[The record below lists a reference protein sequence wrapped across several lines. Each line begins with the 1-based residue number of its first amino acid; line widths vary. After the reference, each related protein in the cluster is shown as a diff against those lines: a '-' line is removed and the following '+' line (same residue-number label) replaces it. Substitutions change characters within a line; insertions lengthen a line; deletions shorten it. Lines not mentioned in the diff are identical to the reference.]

1 MTIKEVAEKYDIS
14 ADTLRYYER
23 VGMIPKVT
31 RRPNGIRDY
40 QESDLGWVELAIC
53 MRSAGLPIEV
63 MIEYVKLYKEGDN
76 TIPARLELLQE
87 QMNVLKEQKAQIEST
102 VERLAYK
109 ISKYEEAMETGVLVW
124 DESGDCHDWILTCK
138 NRGVLSINRKFLSV
152 RKMTKIQKNI

>member
-76 TIPARLELLQE
+76 TIPARLELLKE
-87 QMNVLKEQKAQIEST
+87 QMNALKEQKAQIEST

-124 DESGDCHDWILTCK
+124 DESGDCHD
-138 NRGVLSINRKFLSV
+138 
-152 RKMTKIQKNI
+152 

>member
-76 TIPARLELLQE
+76 TIPARLELLRE

-124 DESGDCHDWILTCK
+124 DESGDCHD
-138 NRGVLSINRKFLSV
+138 
-152 RKMTKIQKNI
+152 

>member
-31 RRPNGIRDY
+31 IRPNGIRDY

-124 DESGDCHDWILTCK
+124 DESGDCHD
-138 NRGVLSINRKFLSV
+138 
-152 RKMTKIQKNI
+152 

>member
-23 VGMIPKVT
+23 VGMIPKEK
-31 RRPNGIRDY
+31 RRPNGNRDY

-87 QMNVLKEQKAQIEST
+87 QMNALKEQKAQIEST

-124 DESGDCHDWILTCK
+124 DESGDCHD
-138 NRGVLSINRKFLSV
+138 
-152 RKMTKIQKNI
+152 

>member
-87 QMNVLKEQKAQIEST
+87 QMNVLKEQKAQIESM

-124 DESGDCHDWILTCK
+124 DESGDCHD
-138 NRGVLSINRKFLSV
+138 
-152 RKMTKIQKNI
+152 

>member
-87 QMNVLKEQKAQIEST
+87 QNVLKEQKAQIEST

-124 DESGDCHDWILTCK
+124 NESGDCHD
-138 NRGVLSINRKFLSV
+138 
-152 RKMTKIQKNI
+152 

>member
-87 QMNVLKEQKAQIEST
+87 QMNALKEQKAQIEST

-124 DESGDCHDWILTCK
+124 DESGDCND
-138 NRGVLSINRKFLSV
+138 
-152 RKMTKIQKNI
+152 